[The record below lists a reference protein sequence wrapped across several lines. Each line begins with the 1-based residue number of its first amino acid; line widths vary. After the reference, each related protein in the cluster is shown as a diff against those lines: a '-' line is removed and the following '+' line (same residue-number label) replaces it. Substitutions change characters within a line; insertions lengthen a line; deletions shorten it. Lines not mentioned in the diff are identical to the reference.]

1 MSGGPTPPVVRLDP
15 GLFLT
20 GLAPG
25 SKRELFSAFVSALAE
40 RGVTR
45 QGEALLGVLLEREA
59 VGTTATGAGIAL
71 PHLRS
76 HVVEGTAL
84 AFARLAP
91 PLDFGA
97 ADGLPVQVALL
108 LVAPHGAAGA
118 RYWPLLA
125 VLAEAAHDAE
135 RRRRLLAI
143 ETFAELEHFVS
154 HDLRRRL
161 REALAR

>member
-1 MSGGPTPPVVRLDP
+1 MSAGPTPPVVRLDP

-20 GLAPG
+20 GLAVG

-125 VLAEAAHDAE
+125 VLAEAAHDEE
-135 RRRRLLAI
+135 RQRKLLAI

-161 REALAR
+161 REVLAR